1 MDPSKTRKASF
12 WSASN
17 EEKIVQSPWEVLKK
31 REISSIEQDCLN
43 KVFKYLCSQDPKK
56 AEEHKNK
63 IGPTDLMKV
72 LTFLGL
78 KLLRAEVALYIWEVD
93 DDLDGFVSKEEFQIM
108 YKRCVSDQTGLE
120 PRKLYNLTQFLMYD
134 KTFTGRVTVEETL
147 QILFIK
153 HGRDKLDYEIE
164 AIFGKDEKNI
174 DGTEKS
180 ITFGEY
186 LERMDQI
193 RQV

>member
-1 MDPSKTRKASF
+1 MGIQKYNMDPSKTRKASF

-43 KVFKYLCSQDPKK
+43 KVFKHLCSQDPKK

-78 KLLRAEVALYIWEVD
+78 KLLRAEVALYNWEVD
-93 DDLDGFVSKEEFQIM
+93 DDHDG
-108 YKRCVSDQTGLE
+108 
-120 PRKLYNLTQFLMYD
+120 
-134 KTFTGRVTVEETL
+134 
-147 QILFIK
+147 
-153 HGRDKLDYEIE
+153 
-164 AIFGKDEKNI
+164 
-174 DGTEKS
+174 
-180 ITFGEY
+180 
-186 LERMDQI
+186 
-193 RQV
+193 